1 MMWNTLT
8 YQNCMNEEIKNIK
21 FGNAYDH
28 SIQNILYSHF
38 LLNDIKV
45 KIYIHVREEATGD
58 WRKLR
63 NDEPH

>member
-1 MMWNTLT
+1 
-8 YQNCMNEEIKNIK
+8 MNEEIKNIK